1 MDSRQ
6 IKQYLS
12 SCFCQIFGIKFD
24 GFFHYINHPL
34 MVCPN
39 WKISWNMPKKIGKK
53 LKKKA
58 LFNLPRFRV
67 HNQFITIT
75 RTMYI
80 YYLKIYPKQ
89 CRFKMM
95 ISFYQ
100 MVHHHHPPRV
110 PRVAGI
116 MQWLEVL
123 SLLQCFYSGGRSFG
137 HRQNNPFWVLL
148 ECKETWKVRAV
159 FRVESTIFSH
169 Q

>member
-1 MDSRQ
+1 MVVS
-6 IKQYLS
+6 L
-12 SCFCQIFGIKFD
+12 
-24 GFFHYINHPL
+24 NTML

-39 WKISWNMPKKIGKK
+39 WKKSWNMPKKIGKNWR
-53 LKKKA
+53 KKPCSTY
-58 LFNLPRFRV
+58 LGFGY
-67 HNQFITIT
+67 ITNSSLT

-159 FRVESTIFSH
+159 FRVESTIFSL

>member
-1 MDSRQ
+1 
-6 IKQYLS
+6 
-12 SCFCQIFGIKFD
+12 
-24 GFFHYINHPL
+24 
-34 MVCPN
+34 
-39 WKISWNMPKKIGKK
+39 MPKNWQK

-58 LFNLPRFRV
+58 MFNLPRFRV

-123 SLLQCFYSGGRSFG
+123 SLFFNVSTQVAEDLAIGRTTHFGFCLNVKRREKYGQFLELNRQSLVFSSNKRFMLDEMIYSETHEFFWNLKFLGLFSFYANF
-137 HRQNNPFWVLL
+137 
-148 ECKETWKVRAV
+148 K
-159 FRVESTIFSH
+159 
-169 Q
+169 

>member
-1 MDSRQ
+1 MSQ
-6 IKQYLS
+6 LKNIMKYA
-12 SCFCQIFGIKFD
+12 K
-24 GFFHYINHPL
+24 IN
-34 MVCPN
+34 
-39 WKISWNMPKKIGKK
+39 WQK

-123 SLLQCFYSGGRSFG
+123 SLLQCFYSGGRRFG

-148 ECKETWKVRAV
+148 ECKETCTYGQFLELNRQSLVISSNKR
-159 FRVESTIFSH
+159 FMLDEMIYSETHEFSGI
-169 Q
+169 

>member
-1 MDSRQ
+1 MNSRQ
-6 IKQYLS
+6 IKQYHLS
-12 SCFCQIFGIKFD
+12 SCFCQMFGIKFD
-24 GFFHYINHPL
+24 GCFTKYYAYG
-34 MVCPN
+34 M
-39 WKISWNMPKKIGKK
+39 
-53 LKKKA
+53 
-58 LFNLPRFRV
+58 FNLPRFRV

-148 ECKETWKVRAV
+148 ECKET
-159 FRVESTIFSH
+159 
-169 Q
+169 